1 MKTIYSILFITS
13 LFLLIACGGNETSS
27 NAENQTTEQATPE
40 KVIKTTKQ
48 FVTNEDGSVSE
59 NSIAAE
65 IQFFADKI
73 AFVFA
78 SDAAKNFEIPVTGK
92 TDSPEGTKYTVKDKK
107 YTEVFV
113 AAGAEPQVNL
123 NAAYGSTTF
132 M

>member
-1 MKTIYSILFITS
+1 MKTIYSILFISS
-13 LFLLIACGGNETSS
+13 LFFLFACGGSETSTGS
-27 NAENQTTEQATPE
+27 DNQTTEQASPE

-48 FVTNEDGSVSE
+48 FITNEDGTVTD
-59 NSIAAE
+59 NTINAE

-78 SDAAKNFEIPVTGK
+78 SDASKNFEIIVTGK
-92 TDSPEGTKYTVKDKK
+92 EDSPEGTKYIVKDKK
-107 YTEVFV
+107 YSDVFV

-123 NAAYGSTTF
+123 NAPYGSTTF